1 MNWSYVAGFFDGEG
15 SVARNNGLGFRITIP
30 QTNEE
35 VLKLIRNFV
44 GFGFIIKVK
53 KRESHWKDSWTY
65 YIASKKDV
73 YYFLKQVLPYLIVKR
88 DIALEA
94 INKLEKQ
101 LSDIRKRKELYDKRK
116 YEVKVLRS
124 KGWDY
129 RKIGRE
135 LKIDWGYARRLVL
148 DLV

>member
-1 MNWSYVAGFFDGEG
+1 MNWSYIAGFFDGEG
-15 SVARNNGLGFRITIP
+15 SVAHNGIGFRISIP

-35 VLKLIRNFV
+35 VLKSIRNFV
-44 GFGFIIKVK
+44 GFGFIIKIK
-53 KRESHWKDSWTY
+53 KRKKHWKDCWTY

-73 YYFLKQVLPYLIVKR
+73 YCFLQQILPHLIVKK

-94 INKLEKQ
+94 MGKLEKQ
-101 LSDIRKRKELYDKRK
+101 LSDMQDKKELHDKRK
-116 YEVKVLRS
+116 NAAKFLRS

-129 RKIGRE
+129 RKIGKE